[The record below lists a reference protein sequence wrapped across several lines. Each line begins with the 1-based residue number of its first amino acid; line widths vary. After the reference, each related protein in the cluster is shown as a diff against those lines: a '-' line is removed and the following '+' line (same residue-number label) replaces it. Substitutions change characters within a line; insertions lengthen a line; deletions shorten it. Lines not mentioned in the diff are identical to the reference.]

1 MADIKITD
9 LPLVEDV
16 FDDNELVVQQSD
28 GTKRAKIEDL
38 PVVKDAKEYAERA
51 ELAAEKAEYGE
62 VYYLLDGTLPTY
74 RRVMKKWFGIN
85 GVNVTT
91 PEGLTELVD
100 EWYQKTRIPWAGGV
114 QFTQPSQSAVSTGTK
129 TGDNSGL
136 VCTPSTNASENRDD
150 YKGLSL
156 FAITLCNFTYDN
168 VNKRPIITAIQD
180 ITGGFELNNPD
191 KYVGVL
197 QQSGFH
203 YYDEKDTYYEHGV
216 SSTILSGH
224 DYCEPYPEAVEQDG
238 TMRQWVLHAKY
249 MNHTVDSKLTSYSG
263 VVPTAYSISQ
273 NTLIDRK
280 NSMNNGLCG
289 GCITDNA
296 FLQLMFF
303 VKYASM
309 SADGILQGCV
319 NHNYQYYAA
328 VGETGVKRVL
338 LTSAQA
344 DNIPVGSTLLVG
356 TYNGSSTD
364 RGTAANYNISGNH
377 GFIVK
382 SKETV
387 SVGGTNYVAINF
399 DTDTTFNTVGN
410 GSAVSGNTIV
420 STFHWKNGSCDNVK
434 GNDGSPDSPTTGKY
448 PAMIQGIEYM
458 MGAYEVFADVILDQD
473 GTNYYCYVTN
483 DISKQSKTSRSEYTS
498 IGIYCPKVA
507 AADGWK
513 YPKKLGFGKGV
524 FFPVDASGSSSQYV
538 KDGFCMNGT
547 NTTSGLREWRAFCT
561 LGNGTGYGGLSA
573 LDGGYGLSGAY
584 WYIAGRLS
592 CNGNRGE
599 WTA

>member
-1 MADIKITD
+1 MSDIKITE

-16 FDDNELVVQQSD
+16 YDDNEVVVQQSD
-28 GTKRAKIEDL
+28 GTKRAKLEDL
-38 PVVKDAKEYAERA
+38 PVVKDARVYAERA

-74 RRVMKKWFGIN
+74 RRVMKKWFGLN

-91 PEGLTELVD
+91 PAGLTELVD
-100 EWYQKTRIPWAGGV
+100 EWYEKTRIPWSGGV
-114 QFTQPSQSAVSTGTK
+114 RFAQPSQSAVSTGTK
-129 TGDNSGL
+129 TGDNYGL
-136 VCTPSTNASENRDD
+136 SCTPSTDSAENRDD

-168 VNKRPIITAIQD
+168 TNKRPVITAIQD
-180 ITGGFELNNPD
+180 ITDGFELNNPN

-203 YYDEKDTYYEHGV
+203 YYDEEDTYYEHGV
-216 SSTILSGH
+216 CATIESGH

-249 MNHTVDSKLTSYSG
+249 MNHTVDNKLTSYSG

-319 NHNYQYYAA
+319 NYNYQYYAA
-328 VGETGVKRVL
+328 LGETGVKRVL
-338 LTSAQA
+338 LSTANGN
-344 DNIPVGSTLLVG
+344 NIIVGSTLLVG
-356 TYNGSSTD
+356 TYNGSSAD
-364 RGTAANYNISGNH
+364 RNQAANYNISGNH
-377 GFIVK
+377 GFVVK
-382 SKETV
+382 SKENVTIN
-387 SVGGTNYVAINF
+387 GTTYTAINF
-399 DTDTTFNTVGN
+399 DTDTTFDTNGN
-410 GSAVSGNTIV
+410 GTATSGNTIV

-434 GNDGSPDSPTTGKY
+434 GNDGSPASPGNGQY
-448 PAMIQGIEYM
+448 PAMLQGIEYM

-498 IGIYCPKVA
+498 IGIYCPKVSN
-507 AADGWK
+507 DNGWR

-538 KDGFCMNGT
+538 KDGFYMNGKS
-547 NTTSGLREWRAFCT
+547 TTSGLREWLAFCT
-561 LGNGTGYGGLSA
+561 LYSGTGTGGLSA
-573 LDGGYGLSGAY
+573 LGGGDGLSAAG
-584 WYIAGRLS
+584 WVFAGRLS
-592 CNGNRGE
+592 CYVNRG
-599 WTA
+599 

>member
-1 MADIKITD
+1 MGVKIPN
-9 LPLVEDV
+9 LPYAEEV
-16 FDDNELVVQQSD
+16 FDDNEVVVQQAD
-28 GTKRAKIEDL
+28 GTKRAKLEDL

-91 PEGLTELVD
+91 PAGLTALVD
-100 EWYQKTRIPWAGGV
+100 EWYQKTRIPWSGGV
-114 QFTQPSQSAVSTGTK
+114 QFAQPSQSAVSTGTK
-129 TGDNSGL
+129 TGDNYGL
-136 VCTPSTNASENRDD
+136 SCAPSTNDTEARDD

-156 FAITLCNFTYDN
+156 FAITRCNFTYDN
-168 VNKRPIITAIQD
+168 TNKRPVITAIED
-180 ITGGFELNNPD
+180 ITDGFELDNPD

-203 YYDEKDTYYEHGV
+203 YYDEKTTYYEHGV
-216 SSTILSGH
+216 SATPESGH
-224 DYCEPYPEAVEQDG
+224 DYCEPYPEAIEQDG

-249 MNHTVDSKLTSYSG
+249 MNHTVNSKLTSYSG
-263 VVPTAYSISQ
+263 VVPTAYDISQ

-289 GCITDNA
+289 GCITDYA

-303 VKYASM
+303 IKYGSM

-319 NHNYQYYAA
+319 NYNYQYYAA
-328 VGETGVKRVL
+328 KGETGVKRVL
-338 LTSAQA
+338 LSTANGV
-344 DNIPVGSTLLVG
+344 NIIVGSTLLVG

-364 RGTAANYNISGNH
+364 RNQAANYNISGKH
-377 GFIVK
+377 GFVVT
-382 SKETV
+382 SKENVTID
-387 SVGGTNYVAINF
+387 GTTYTAINL
-399 DTDTTFNTVGN
+399 DADSAFNTVGN
-410 GSAVSGNTIV
+410 GSATSGNTIV

-434 GNDGSPDSPTTGKY
+434 GNDGSPASPTTGQY

-458 MGAYEVFADVILDQD
+458 MGAWEVFADVILDQD

-483 DISKQSKTSRSEYTS
+483 DITKQNKTSRSEYSS

-507 AADGWK
+507 ASDGWK

-524 FFPVDASGSSSQYV
+524 FFPVDANGSSSQYL
-538 KDGFCMNGT
+538 KDGFYMQGT
-547 NTTSGLREWRAFCT
+547 NTTSGLREWPAFGD
-561 LGNGTGYGGLSA
+561 LNSGAGNGGLSA
-573 LDGGYGLSGAY
+573 LAGAGLGYAY
-584 WYIAGRLS
+584 WGIAGRLS